1 MAEKMIMACGF
12 ENFIDMTRLSQLK
25 SDLEKKGIILNRL
38 VREDYE
44 KKLRRVVEEISK
56 KAETKA
62 GSKVETKAE
71 TKAESKAEALWAE
84 GAGLKTPA
92 AKGTEST
99 VIKKPMGH
107 LFVLVGLSD
116 FEQEICL
123 ASMRNCGF
131 TSDDL
136 KAVYTA
142 VNAHWNF
149 YKLYENL
156 CTEHK
161 KIQHK

>member
-44 KKLRRVVEEISK
+44 KKLKRVVEEISK
-56 KAETKA
+56 
-62 GSKVETKAE
+62 KAE

>member
-44 KKLRRVVEEISK
+44 KKLKRVVEEISK

-62 GSKVETKAE
+62 G
-71 TKAESKAEALWAE
+71 SKAEALWAE